1 MTDRHENDGH
11 ADGDP
16 DNSGAFPPLG
26 DDEWLGRTASQG
38 LTIGELVGLTG
49 AADALNAAIGPTM
62 ANFLENL
69 MPSLMPVSVGS
80 QIAESLQDAMPRIDM
95 SGLIS
100 PAATSQLNAAFAD
113 AALAGLQINQLY
125 RRLDVIPGLADCLRA
140 LDEVPGEAV
149 DAPAD
154 ALNTLQEPARQ
165 FAAAEGRGRSWEE
178 QRNIFAGAMAAVVLL
193 LLLQAMITSDVF
205 KEMSE
210 NANTVS
216 GAVAITY
223 LVSKKAWAKANPKQ
237 SDEDDA
243 RGRQE

>member
-1 MTDRHENDGH
+1 MTQ
-11 ADGDP
+11 P
-16 DNSGAFPPLG
+16 
-26 DDEWLGRTASQG
+26 TARCS
-38 LTIGELVGLTG
+38 
-49 AADALNAAIGPTM
+49 A
-62 ANFLENL
+62 
-69 MPSLMPVSVGS
+69 
-80 QIAESLQDAMPRIDM
+80 
-95 SGLIS
+95 
-100 PAATSQLNAAFAD
+100 
-113 AALAGLQINQLY
+113 
-125 RRLDVIPGLADCLRA
+125 
-140 LDEVPGEAV
+140 
-149 DAPAD
+149 
-154 ALNTLQEPARQ
+154 NTLQEPARQ

-223 LVSKKAWAKANPKQ
+223 LVSKKAWAKANPKP